1 MIRHYRTGR
10 LKPNTQCRCA
20 WCSKWVTDLTDC
32 LSVEQKDALA
42 RYARKQGGYWKS
54 RLAVEWETKI
64 ASELLTQAMNIIG
77 LDGLYKLSSKL
88 VKDYYPPKQKQENG
102 T

>member
-1 MIRHYRTGR
+1 MIRHYRVNR
-10 LKPNTQCRCA
+10 MRQPAQCKCG
-20 WCSKWVTDLTDC
+20 WCNKWMTSPDDC
-32 LSVEQKDALA
+32 LSTEQKLAL
-42 RYARKQGGYWKS
+42 RTYARKQGGHWKS